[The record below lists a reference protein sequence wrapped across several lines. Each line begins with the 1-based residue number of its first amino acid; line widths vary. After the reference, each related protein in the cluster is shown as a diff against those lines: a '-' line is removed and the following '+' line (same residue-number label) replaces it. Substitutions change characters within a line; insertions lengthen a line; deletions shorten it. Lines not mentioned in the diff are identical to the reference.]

1 VTVDTTI
8 RAPTRL
14 SVIVLLVVCLLL
26 PLSLLLGACG
36 GPSSSDSHA
45 DWSSF
50 TTVDGP
56 GLSSS
61 NLDDLSRHAG
71 FRFVLPSYIPPGVS
85 HRFFLSSQVQPT
97 LEGGGVVNLMPDDN
111 APRDIQIGIQINEQL
126 RPESGPP
133 STNYGRAP
141 DVERIGGIDVGCRTE
156 TPDETSPTPTPN
168 EGYPAGL
175 TCEWE
180 TEQLWFLVAFGWPTE
195 SGATPEVTPERRA
208 EAIKVVT
215 SMIEDPYIP

>member
-1 VTVDTTI
+1 MGVTM

-14 SVIVLLVVCLLL
+14 SVIVLLVVWLLL
-26 PLSLLLGACG
+26 ALSLLFGACG
-36 GPSSSDSHA
+36 GRSSSDSDA

-50 TTVDGP
+50 TTVEGP
-56 GLSSS
+56 GLASS

-85 HRFFLSSQVQPT
+85 HRFFLSSQVTPT

-126 RPESGPP
+126 RAESGPP
-133 STNYGRAP
+133 SKSYGRDY
-141 DVERIGGIDVGCRTE
+141 DVHRIGGVDVGCLTE
-156 TPDETSPTPTPN
+156 TPDERWPTPTPN

-180 TEQLWFLVAFGWPTE
+180 TEQLWFLVGFGWRTE
-195 SGATPEVTPERRA
+195 SGATPEVTPERRD
-208 EAIKVVT
+208 EAMRVVT
-215 SMIEDPYIP
+215 SMIDDPYVP